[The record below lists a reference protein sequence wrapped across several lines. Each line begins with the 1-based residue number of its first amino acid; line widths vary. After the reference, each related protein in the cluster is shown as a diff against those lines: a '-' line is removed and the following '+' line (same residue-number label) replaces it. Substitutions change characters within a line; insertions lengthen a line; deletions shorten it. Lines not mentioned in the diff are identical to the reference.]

1 MTQASEPKDG
11 LECLFMPTPVFRA
24 KTRFKKVQRL
34 CESCF
39 ETVKDNPNFTVID
52 SADLLFYGEKC
63 EQCGKEIC
71 ALAKVPMDDFD
82 FGSLTLILQG
92 QDKNIALQ
100 RFPIR
105 DADEKVVAW
114 VEAHPDKDDVKRR
127 EAVALARVMTA
138 APKLL
143 EALEHAYTRLNE
155 LPHSYRDTR
164 FALMVQAIREAK
176 GLD

>member
-1 MTQASEPKDG
+1 MTQAVGAEDG
-11 LECLFMPTPVFRA
+11 LDLLFKPTPVFRV

-39 ETVKDNPNFTVID
+39 ETVKDNPNFTVIK
-52 SADLLFYGEKC
+52 SADLLFLGEKC

-100 RFPIR
+100 RFPVR
-105 DADEKVVAW
+105 DANGKTVAW
-114 VEAHPDKDDVKRR
+114 VEAHPDKDDEERR
-127 EAVALARVMTA
+127 KAVALARLMTS

-143 EALEHAYTRLNE
+143 VALEHAYTRLNE

-176 GLD
+176 GLE